1 MLRCPTCDHPDSKV
15 LETRAS
21 ADGVRRRRQCH
32 ECSYRF
38 TTMERIEL
46 KLPLV
51 IKKDGAREPFDRDK
65 VVSGL
70 RVACR
75 KRPITA
81 ERIEQAAR
89 SVEQRLVASANPEVP
104 SDAIGRAVL
113 GELKDLDPVAYL
125 RFASVYLEIGSVDE
139 LLRLVEPWVG
149 PGSLPWARGGQDD
162 LDDQDGP

>member
-32 ECSYRF
+32 ECSHRF

-81 ERIEQAAR
+81 DRIEQAAR
-89 SVEQRLVASANPEVP
+89 SVEQRLVGSGRPEVA
-104 SDAIGRAVL
+104 SDAIGHAVL
-113 GELKDLDPVAYL
+113 AELKGLDPVAYL
-125 RFASVYLEIGSVDE
+125 RFASVYLEIGSIEE
-139 LLRLVEPWVG
+139 LLGLVEPWVG
-149 PGSLPWARGGQDD
+149 PEGLPWGRG
-162 LDDQDGP
+162 DQDPS

>member
-1 MLRCPTCDHPDSKV
+1 
-15 LETRAS
+15 
-21 ADGVRRRRQCH
+21 
-32 ECSYRF
+32 
-38 TTMERIEL
+38 MERIEL

-51 IKKDGAREPFDRDK
+51 VKKDGAREPFERDK

-89 SVEQRLVASANPEVP
+89 AVEQRLVASARPEVQ
-104 SDAIGRAVL
+104 SDTIGRAVL

-125 RFASVYLEIGSVDE
+125 RFASVYLEIQSVGE
-139 LLRLVEPWVG
+139 LLGLVEPWVG
-149 PGSLPWARGGQDD
+149 PEALPWGRGDREE
-162 LDDQDGP
+162 P

>member
-32 ECSYRF
+32 ECTCRF

-51 IKKDGAREPFDRDK
+51 VKKDGAREPFERDK

-89 SVEQRLVASANPEVP
+89 AVEQRLVASARPEVP
-104 SDAIGRAVL
+104 SGTIGRAVL

-125 RFASVYLEIGSVDE
+125 RFASVYLEIQSVGE
-139 LLRLVEPWVG
+139 LLGLLEPWVG
-149 PGSLPWARGGQDD
+149 PEALPWGRGDREE
-162 LDDQDGP
+162 P

>member
-1 MLRCPTCDHPDSKV
+1 MLLCPTCDHPDSKV

-21 ADGVRRRRQCH
+21 ADGVRRRRQCL
-32 ECSYRF
+32 ECSHRF

-46 KLPLV
+46 RLPLV
-51 IKKDGAREPFDRDK
+51 VKKGGEREPFDRDK

-89 SVEQRLVASANPEVP
+89 SVEQRLVASARPEVP
-104 SDAIGRAVL
+104 SDTIGRAVL
-113 GELKDLDPVAYL
+113 AELKGLDPVAYL

-139 LLRLVEPWVG
+139 LLGLVEPWVG
-149 PGSLPWARGGQDD
+149 PEGLPWVRSEQD
-162 LDDQDGP
+162 LP